1 MKILYIRQAFYLKK
15 RLIND
20 GRIQK
25 VEKVKQSIKMKST
38 EDLKY
43 RKILPNWAYKITIRY
58 VKVFKYDYKW
68 KLFSYLML
76 NLY

>member
-25 VEKVKQSIKMKST
+25 VEKVKQSITMKST

-43 RKILPNWAYKITIRY
+43 RKITIRY

-68 KLFSYLML
+68 KLFPQVSYHFSYLML